1 MNNNKTLDSFVI
13 LNNKKNPQENNNE
26 NNNENN
32 VIKRKETSPEKKIN
46 SPKKTK
52 KSSKTNENENKNS
65 KNNNNISTNENN
77 NNNNNS
83 TKEQKENNN
92 QQKSPNNNNNNNNNE
107 QINNYPNLKFYP
119 TYESFISLL
128 STWQEP
134 LKQFISPP
142 NNKTMHF
149 IYDFVKTEY
158 ETKTI
163 FPPKSQIFSAFQ
175 QTPFSNLKVVIIGQD
190 PYPNPNDAMGLSFS
204 VNKSQ
209 PIPPSLLNIYKCLEN
224 DKKLNFKKPSH
235 GDLSFWAKQGVFLLN
250 ATLTVVAKK
259 ANSHQKN
266 SKWNEFTD
274 FVIKVINKNKEHVVF
289 LLWGN
294 FAIGKKKFIDENK
307 HCVICNIHPSPL
319 AAKFGKFW
327 ESKQFSLCNEYL
339 KKFGIKEIDWQIK

>member
-1 MNNNKTLDSFVI
+1 MNLNKTLDSFVI
-13 LNNKKNPQENNNE
+13 IKNSNEKIVNE
-26 NNNENN
+26 NDNNI
-32 VIKRKETSPEKKIN
+32 IKRKETSPEKKTEKKSKKIN
-46 SPKKTK
+46 S
-52 KSSKTNENENKNS
+52 
-65 KNNNNISTNENN
+65 
-77 NNNNNS
+77 NNNNS
-83 TKEQKENNN
+83 TIEINSKEEQQKNSSKEQKNNSS
-92 QQKSPNNNNNNNNNE
+92 KEKNNNNSSNNNTNSSKENNI
-107 QINNYPNLKFYP
+107 INNYPNLKFYP
-119 TYESFISLL
+119 NYTSFISCL

-134 LKQFISPP
+134 LSNFISPP
-142 NNKTMHF
+142 SNKTMLF
-149 IYDFVKTEY
+149 IYNFIKNEY

-163 FPPKSQIFSAFQ
+163 FPPKNQIFSAFQ
-175 QTPFSNLKVVIIGQD
+175 QTPFSLLKVVIIGQD

-209 PIPPSLLNIYKCLEN
+209 AIPPSLMNIYKCLEN

-235 GDLSFWAKQGVFLLN
+235 GDLTFWAKQGVFLLN
-250 ATLTVVAKK
+250 STLTVECRK

-307 HCVICNIHPSPL
+307 HFVVCNIHPSPL

-339 KKFGIKEIDWQIK
+339 KKNGIEEIDWQIK

>member
-13 LNNKKNPQENNNE
+13 LNNKKKSQENNNE

-46 SPKKTK
+46 SPKKIK
-52 KSSKTNENENKNS
+52 KSSKINENENKDS

-92 QQKSPNNNNNNNNNE
+92 QQKSPNNNYNNNNE

>member
-1 MNNNKTLDSFVI
+1 MNLNKTLDSFVI
-13 LNNKKNPQENNNE
+13 IKNSNEKIVNENE
-26 NNNENN
+26 NNI
-32 VIKRKETSPEKKIN
+32 IKRKETSPEKKTEKK
-46 SPKKTK
+46 SKKTK
-52 KSSKTNENENKNS
+52 TNEKINEKI
-65 KNNNNISTNENN
+65 IS

-83 TKEQKENNN
+83 TIDINSKEQKNNSSKKEQNNNSIENNSS
-92 QQKSPNNNNNNNNNE
+92 KEEEKNNI
-107 QINNYPNLKFYP
+107 INNYPNLKFYP
-119 TYESFISLL
+119 TYTSFISCL

-134 LKQFISPP
+134 LSNFISPP
-142 NNKTMHF
+142 SNKTMLF
-149 IYDFVKTEY
+149 IYNFIKNEY

-163 FPPKSQIFSAFQ
+163 FPPKNQIFSAFQ
-175 QTPFSNLKVVIIGQD
+175 QTPFSLLKVVIIGQD

-209 PIPPSLLNIYKCLEN
+209 AIPPSLMNIYKCLEN

-235 GDLSFWAKQGVFLLN
+235 GDLTFWAKQGVFLLN
-250 ATLTVVAKK
+250 STLTVECRK

-307 HCVICNIHPSPL
+307 HFVVCNIHPSPL

-339 KKFGIKEIDWQIK
+339 KKNGIEEIDWQIK

>member
-1 MNNNKTLDSFVI
+1 MNLNKTLDSFVI
-13 LNNKKNPQENNNE
+13 IKNSNEKIVNENE
-26 NNNENN
+26 NNI
-32 VIKRKETSPEKKIN
+32 IKRKETSPEKKTEKKSKKIN
-46 SPKKTK
+46 S
-52 KSSKTNENENKNS
+52 
-65 KNNNNISTNENN
+65 
-77 NNNNNS
+77 NNNNS
-83 TKEQKENNN
+83 TIEINSKEEQQKNSSKEQKNNSS
-92 QQKSPNNNNNNNNNE
+92 KEKNNNNSSNNNTNSSKENNI
-107 QINNYPNLKFYP
+107 INNYPNLKFYP
-119 TYESFISLL
+119 TYTSFISCL
-128 STWQEP
+128 SSWQEP
-134 LKQFISPP
+134 LSNFISPP
-142 NNKTMHF
+142 SNKTMLF
-149 IYDFVKTEY
+149 IYNFIKNEY

-163 FPPKSQIFSAFQ
+163 FPPKNQIFSAFQ
-175 QTPFSNLKVVIIGQD
+175 QTPFSSLKVVIIGQD

-209 PIPPSLLNIYKCLEN
+209 AIPPSLMNIYKCLEN
-224 DKKLNFKKPSH
+224 DKKINFKKPSH
-235 GDLSFWAKQGVFLLN
+235 GDLTFWAKQGVFLLN
-250 ATLTVVAKK
+250 STLTVECRK

-307 HCVICNIHPSPL
+307 HFVVCNIHPSPL